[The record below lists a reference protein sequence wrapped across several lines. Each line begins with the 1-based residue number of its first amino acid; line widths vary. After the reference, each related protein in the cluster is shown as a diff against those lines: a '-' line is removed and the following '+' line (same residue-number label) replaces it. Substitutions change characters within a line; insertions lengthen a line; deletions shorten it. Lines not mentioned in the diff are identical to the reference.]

1 MYQSYSPLIQIP
13 LAEIPKINNSSPRR
27 VENKKKKKKLKDLMF
42 LPYKLLLITIIF
54 FLPFV
59 CTHIHISLS
68 FHSSTFYLLETKLH
82 NLL

>member
-1 MYQSYSPLIQIP
+1 
-13 LAEIPKINNSSPRR
+13 
-27 VENKKKKKKLKDLMF
+27 MF
-42 LPYKLLLITIIF
+42 LPYKILLITIIF

-59 CTHIHISLS
+59 CTHTHISLS